1 MTASL
6 CFVLYPSASNAVNSF
21 FAASTIN
28 NYAANLD
35 SISAADRSQYLSAAA
50 EYNNNL
56 SELVNGFTY
65 DVDSVIDGYD
75 DILNFGDGL
84 IGYIDISKINVKLPI
99 YHGDE
104 DKVLEKGV
112 AHLPNTAFP
121 IGGVGNHSVLSAHTG
136 YPTQVFFDNL
146 NELEIGDEIK
156 VSVLD
161 ETLTYAV
168 TAKNIVK
175 PDNILLLSV
184 DEEKDLLSLITCYPY
199 GVNSHRLIVTAER
212 VSETASP
219 DTAIKAETNNRS
231 FDFIL
236 LAIIAIA
243 ITAVIATFAVRK
255 RRKNETVRG
264 SELYINHYDPVK
276 EKENTESKNFD
287 TINEK
292 KSKSVGVKEENLQ
305 SVPTEPIVT
314 ETSKDTEFSIPIFAT
329 LYDKCNR
336 KIDELNS
343 KNDKFNA
350 KIEKLNIKK
359 SRNAEFVS
367 TIESLK
373 DIVPKPVYTALSLL
387 ATERR
392 QKIVSINEK
401 ISAHKLNIKSNEN
414 KIQKHQSRADFC
426 IKIHKFLDNMKS
438 PDGRKENFVKGIQ
451 EYRMMS
457 MRTTSEKFDAT
468 QNKLDSALKAYSQT
482 HYMSEKLKLQ
492 KQINK
497 LTTKKEKL
505 MRKLKALD
513 EWSVKFDAVKAM
525 PDKEADNIINKSC
538 QNIVD
543 EFTTNPQALKKQADT
558 IVSSTAK
565 VIFEENYLK
574 NAEMSIEDDYDSIDG
589 IINNGNKQQEY
600 EKLKEPDKKSERRTA
615 PLSRNQIKQNANTIA
630 HNEQR
635 TNDKTKT
642 QGQEL

>member
-1 MTASL
+1 MKKCRSKCTLIIGIIFMTASL

-28 NYAANLD
+28 NYTANLD

-175 PDNILLLSV
+175 PDNISLLSV

-255 RRKNETVRG
+255 RRKN
-264 SELYINHYDPVK
+264 
-276 EKENTESKNFD
+276 
-287 TINEK
+287 
-292 KSKSVGVKEENLQ
+292 
-305 SVPTEPIVT
+305 
-314 ETSKDTEFSIPIFAT
+314 
-329 LYDKCNR
+329 
-336 KIDELNS
+336 
-343 KNDKFNA
+343 NA
-350 KIEKLNIKK
+350 
-359 SRNAEFVS
+359 
-367 TIESLK
+367 
-373 DIVPKPVYTALSLL
+373 
-387 ATERR
+387 
-392 QKIVSINEK
+392 
-401 ISAHKLNIKSNEN
+401 
-414 KIQKHQSRADFC
+414 
-426 IKIHKFLDNMKS
+426 
-438 PDGRKENFVKGIQ
+438 
-451 EYRMMS
+451 
-457 MRTTSEKFDAT
+457 
-468 QNKLDSALKAYSQT
+468 
-482 HYMSEKLKLQ
+482 
-492 KQINK
+492 
-497 LTTKKEKL
+497 
-505 MRKLKALD
+505 
-513 EWSVKFDAVKAM
+513 
-525 PDKEADNIINKSC
+525 
-538 QNIVD
+538 
-543 EFTTNPQALKKQADT
+543 
-558 IVSSTAK
+558 
-565 VIFEENYLK
+565 
-574 NAEMSIEDDYDSIDG
+574 
-589 IINNGNKQQEY
+589 
-600 EKLKEPDKKSERRTA
+600 
-615 PLSRNQIKQNANTIA
+615 
-630 HNEQR
+630 
-635 TNDKTKT
+635 
-642 QGQEL
+642 

>member
-1 MTASL
+1 MKKCRSKCTLIIGIIFMTASL

-161 ETLTYAV
+161 ETLTYVV

-175 PDNILLLSV
+175 PDNISLLSV

-255 RRKNETVRG
+255 RRKN
-264 SELYINHYDPVK
+264 
-276 EKENTESKNFD
+276 
-287 TINEK
+287 
-292 KSKSVGVKEENLQ
+292 
-305 SVPTEPIVT
+305 
-314 ETSKDTEFSIPIFAT
+314 
-329 LYDKCNR
+329 
-336 KIDELNS
+336 
-343 KNDKFNA
+343 NA
-350 KIEKLNIKK
+350 
-359 SRNAEFVS
+359 
-367 TIESLK
+367 
-373 DIVPKPVYTALSLL
+373 
-387 ATERR
+387 
-392 QKIVSINEK
+392 
-401 ISAHKLNIKSNEN
+401 
-414 KIQKHQSRADFC
+414 
-426 IKIHKFLDNMKS
+426 
-438 PDGRKENFVKGIQ
+438 
-451 EYRMMS
+451 
-457 MRTTSEKFDAT
+457 
-468 QNKLDSALKAYSQT
+468 
-482 HYMSEKLKLQ
+482 
-492 KQINK
+492 
-497 LTTKKEKL
+497 
-505 MRKLKALD
+505 
-513 EWSVKFDAVKAM
+513 
-525 PDKEADNIINKSC
+525 
-538 QNIVD
+538 
-543 EFTTNPQALKKQADT
+543 
-558 IVSSTAK
+558 
-565 VIFEENYLK
+565 
-574 NAEMSIEDDYDSIDG
+574 
-589 IINNGNKQQEY
+589 
-600 EKLKEPDKKSERRTA
+600 
-615 PLSRNQIKQNANTIA
+615 
-630 HNEQR
+630 
-635 TNDKTKT
+635 
-642 QGQEL
+642 

>member
-1 MTASL
+1 MKKCRSKCTLIIGIIFMTASL
-6 CFVLYPSASNAVNSF
+6 CFVLYPSVSNAVNSF

-28 NYAANLD
+28 NYAANFD

-175 PDNILLLSV
+175 PDNISLLSV

-255 RRKNETVRG
+255 RRKN
-264 SELYINHYDPVK
+264 
-276 EKENTESKNFD
+276 
-287 TINEK
+287 
-292 KSKSVGVKEENLQ
+292 
-305 SVPTEPIVT
+305 
-314 ETSKDTEFSIPIFAT
+314 
-329 LYDKCNR
+329 
-336 KIDELNS
+336 
-343 KNDKFNA
+343 NA
-350 KIEKLNIKK
+350 
-359 SRNAEFVS
+359 
-367 TIESLK
+367 
-373 DIVPKPVYTALSLL
+373 
-387 ATERR
+387 
-392 QKIVSINEK
+392 
-401 ISAHKLNIKSNEN
+401 
-414 KIQKHQSRADFC
+414 
-426 IKIHKFLDNMKS
+426 
-438 PDGRKENFVKGIQ
+438 
-451 EYRMMS
+451 
-457 MRTTSEKFDAT
+457 
-468 QNKLDSALKAYSQT
+468 
-482 HYMSEKLKLQ
+482 
-492 KQINK
+492 
-497 LTTKKEKL
+497 
-505 MRKLKALD
+505 
-513 EWSVKFDAVKAM
+513 
-525 PDKEADNIINKSC
+525 
-538 QNIVD
+538 
-543 EFTTNPQALKKQADT
+543 
-558 IVSSTAK
+558 
-565 VIFEENYLK
+565 
-574 NAEMSIEDDYDSIDG
+574 
-589 IINNGNKQQEY
+589 
-600 EKLKEPDKKSERRTA
+600 
-615 PLSRNQIKQNANTIA
+615 
-630 HNEQR
+630 
-635 TNDKTKT
+635 
-642 QGQEL
+642 

>member
-28 NYAANLD
+28 NYAASLD

-175 PDNILLLSV
+175 PDNISLLSV
-184 DEEKDLLSLITCYPY
+184 NEEKDLLSLITCYPY

-212 VSETASP
+212 VFETASP
-219 DTAIKAETNNRS
+219 DTTIKAETNNRS

-255 RRKNETVRG
+255 RRKN
-264 SELYINHYDPVK
+264 
-276 EKENTESKNFD
+276 
-287 TINEK
+287 
-292 KSKSVGVKEENLQ
+292 
-305 SVPTEPIVT
+305 
-314 ETSKDTEFSIPIFAT
+314 
-329 LYDKCNR
+329 
-336 KIDELNS
+336 
-343 KNDKFNA
+343 NA
-350 KIEKLNIKK
+350 
-359 SRNAEFVS
+359 
-367 TIESLK
+367 
-373 DIVPKPVYTALSLL
+373 
-387 ATERR
+387 
-392 QKIVSINEK
+392 
-401 ISAHKLNIKSNEN
+401 
-414 KIQKHQSRADFC
+414 
-426 IKIHKFLDNMKS
+426 
-438 PDGRKENFVKGIQ
+438 
-451 EYRMMS
+451 
-457 MRTTSEKFDAT
+457 
-468 QNKLDSALKAYSQT
+468 
-482 HYMSEKLKLQ
+482 
-492 KQINK
+492 
-497 LTTKKEKL
+497 
-505 MRKLKALD
+505 
-513 EWSVKFDAVKAM
+513 
-525 PDKEADNIINKSC
+525 
-538 QNIVD
+538 
-543 EFTTNPQALKKQADT
+543 
-558 IVSSTAK
+558 
-565 VIFEENYLK
+565 
-574 NAEMSIEDDYDSIDG
+574 
-589 IINNGNKQQEY
+589 
-600 EKLKEPDKKSERRTA
+600 
-615 PLSRNQIKQNANTIA
+615 
-630 HNEQR
+630 
-635 TNDKTKT
+635 
-642 QGQEL
+642 

>member
-1 MTASL
+1 MKKCKSKCTLIIGIIFMTASL

-175 PDNILLLSV
+175 PDNISLLSV

-255 RRKNETVRG
+255 RRKN
-264 SELYINHYDPVK
+264 
-276 EKENTESKNFD
+276 
-287 TINEK
+287 
-292 KSKSVGVKEENLQ
+292 
-305 SVPTEPIVT
+305 
-314 ETSKDTEFSIPIFAT
+314 
-329 LYDKCNR
+329 
-336 KIDELNS
+336 
-343 KNDKFNA
+343 NA
-350 KIEKLNIKK
+350 
-359 SRNAEFVS
+359 
-367 TIESLK
+367 
-373 DIVPKPVYTALSLL
+373 
-387 ATERR
+387 
-392 QKIVSINEK
+392 
-401 ISAHKLNIKSNEN
+401 
-414 KIQKHQSRADFC
+414 
-426 IKIHKFLDNMKS
+426 
-438 PDGRKENFVKGIQ
+438 
-451 EYRMMS
+451 
-457 MRTTSEKFDAT
+457 
-468 QNKLDSALKAYSQT
+468 
-482 HYMSEKLKLQ
+482 
-492 KQINK
+492 
-497 LTTKKEKL
+497 
-505 MRKLKALD
+505 
-513 EWSVKFDAVKAM
+513 
-525 PDKEADNIINKSC
+525 
-538 QNIVD
+538 
-543 EFTTNPQALKKQADT
+543 
-558 IVSSTAK
+558 
-565 VIFEENYLK
+565 
-574 NAEMSIEDDYDSIDG
+574 
-589 IINNGNKQQEY
+589 
-600 EKLKEPDKKSERRTA
+600 
-615 PLSRNQIKQNANTIA
+615 
-630 HNEQR
+630 
-635 TNDKTKT
+635 
-642 QGQEL
+642 

>member
-1 MTASL
+1 MKKCRSKCTLIIGIIFMTASL

-35 SISAADRSQYLSAAA
+35 SISAADKYCDLSAAA

-175 PDNILLLSV
+175 PDNISLLSV

-255 RRKNETVRG
+255 RRKN
-264 SELYINHYDPVK
+264 
-276 EKENTESKNFD
+276 
-287 TINEK
+287 
-292 KSKSVGVKEENLQ
+292 
-305 SVPTEPIVT
+305 
-314 ETSKDTEFSIPIFAT
+314 
-329 LYDKCNR
+329 
-336 KIDELNS
+336 
-343 KNDKFNA
+343 NA
-350 KIEKLNIKK
+350 
-359 SRNAEFVS
+359 
-367 TIESLK
+367 
-373 DIVPKPVYTALSLL
+373 
-387 ATERR
+387 
-392 QKIVSINEK
+392 
-401 ISAHKLNIKSNEN
+401 
-414 KIQKHQSRADFC
+414 
-426 IKIHKFLDNMKS
+426 
-438 PDGRKENFVKGIQ
+438 
-451 EYRMMS
+451 
-457 MRTTSEKFDAT
+457 
-468 QNKLDSALKAYSQT
+468 
-482 HYMSEKLKLQ
+482 
-492 KQINK
+492 
-497 LTTKKEKL
+497 
-505 MRKLKALD
+505 
-513 EWSVKFDAVKAM
+513 
-525 PDKEADNIINKSC
+525 
-538 QNIVD
+538 
-543 EFTTNPQALKKQADT
+543 
-558 IVSSTAK
+558 
-565 VIFEENYLK
+565 
-574 NAEMSIEDDYDSIDG
+574 
-589 IINNGNKQQEY
+589 
-600 EKLKEPDKKSERRTA
+600 
-615 PLSRNQIKQNANTIA
+615 
-630 HNEQR
+630 
-635 TNDKTKT
+635 
-642 QGQEL
+642 

>member
-1 MTASL
+1 MKKCRSKCTLIIGIIFMTASL

-35 SISAADRSQYLSAAA
+35 SISAADRPQYLSAAA

-175 PDNILLLSV
+175 PDNISLLSV

-255 RRKNETVRG
+255 RRKN
-264 SELYINHYDPVK
+264 
-276 EKENTESKNFD
+276 
-287 TINEK
+287 
-292 KSKSVGVKEENLQ
+292 
-305 SVPTEPIVT
+305 
-314 ETSKDTEFSIPIFAT
+314 
-329 LYDKCNR
+329 
-336 KIDELNS
+336 
-343 KNDKFNA
+343 NA
-350 KIEKLNIKK
+350 
-359 SRNAEFVS
+359 
-367 TIESLK
+367 
-373 DIVPKPVYTALSLL
+373 
-387 ATERR
+387 
-392 QKIVSINEK
+392 
-401 ISAHKLNIKSNEN
+401 
-414 KIQKHQSRADFC
+414 
-426 IKIHKFLDNMKS
+426 
-438 PDGRKENFVKGIQ
+438 
-451 EYRMMS
+451 
-457 MRTTSEKFDAT
+457 
-468 QNKLDSALKAYSQT
+468 
-482 HYMSEKLKLQ
+482 
-492 KQINK
+492 
-497 LTTKKEKL
+497 
-505 MRKLKALD
+505 
-513 EWSVKFDAVKAM
+513 
-525 PDKEADNIINKSC
+525 
-538 QNIVD
+538 
-543 EFTTNPQALKKQADT
+543 
-558 IVSSTAK
+558 
-565 VIFEENYLK
+565 
-574 NAEMSIEDDYDSIDG
+574 
-589 IINNGNKQQEY
+589 
-600 EKLKEPDKKSERRTA
+600 
-615 PLSRNQIKQNANTIA
+615 
-630 HNEQR
+630 
-635 TNDKTKT
+635 
-642 QGQEL
+642 

>member
-1 MTASL
+1 MKKCRSKCTLIIGIIFMTASL
-6 CFVLYPSASNAVNSF
+6 CFVLYPSVSNAVNSF
-21 FAASTIN
+21 FAACTIN

-175 PDNILLLSV
+175 PDNISLLSV
-184 DEEKDLLSLITCYPY
+184 NEEKDLLSLITCYPY

-219 DTAIKAETNNRS
+219 DTTIKAETNNRS

-255 RRKNETVRG
+255 RRKN
-264 SELYINHYDPVK
+264 
-276 EKENTESKNFD
+276 
-287 TINEK
+287 
-292 KSKSVGVKEENLQ
+292 
-305 SVPTEPIVT
+305 
-314 ETSKDTEFSIPIFAT
+314 
-329 LYDKCNR
+329 
-336 KIDELNS
+336 
-343 KNDKFNA
+343 NA
-350 KIEKLNIKK
+350 
-359 SRNAEFVS
+359 
-367 TIESLK
+367 
-373 DIVPKPVYTALSLL
+373 
-387 ATERR
+387 
-392 QKIVSINEK
+392 
-401 ISAHKLNIKSNEN
+401 
-414 KIQKHQSRADFC
+414 
-426 IKIHKFLDNMKS
+426 
-438 PDGRKENFVKGIQ
+438 
-451 EYRMMS
+451 
-457 MRTTSEKFDAT
+457 
-468 QNKLDSALKAYSQT
+468 
-482 HYMSEKLKLQ
+482 
-492 KQINK
+492 
-497 LTTKKEKL
+497 
-505 MRKLKALD
+505 
-513 EWSVKFDAVKAM
+513 
-525 PDKEADNIINKSC
+525 
-538 QNIVD
+538 
-543 EFTTNPQALKKQADT
+543 
-558 IVSSTAK
+558 
-565 VIFEENYLK
+565 
-574 NAEMSIEDDYDSIDG
+574 
-589 IINNGNKQQEY
+589 
-600 EKLKEPDKKSERRTA
+600 
-615 PLSRNQIKQNANTIA
+615 
-630 HNEQR
+630 
-635 TNDKTKT
+635 
-642 QGQEL
+642 

>member
-1 MTASL
+1 MKKCRSKCTLIIGIIFMTASL

-175 PDNILLLSV
+175 PDNISLLSV

-219 DTAIKAETNNRS
+219 DTAIKAGTNNRS

-255 RRKNETVRG
+255 RRKN
-264 SELYINHYDPVK
+264 
-276 EKENTESKNFD
+276 
-287 TINEK
+287 
-292 KSKSVGVKEENLQ
+292 
-305 SVPTEPIVT
+305 
-314 ETSKDTEFSIPIFAT
+314 
-329 LYDKCNR
+329 
-336 KIDELNS
+336 
-343 KNDKFNA
+343 NA
-350 KIEKLNIKK
+350 
-359 SRNAEFVS
+359 
-367 TIESLK
+367 
-373 DIVPKPVYTALSLL
+373 
-387 ATERR
+387 
-392 QKIVSINEK
+392 
-401 ISAHKLNIKSNEN
+401 
-414 KIQKHQSRADFC
+414 
-426 IKIHKFLDNMKS
+426 
-438 PDGRKENFVKGIQ
+438 
-451 EYRMMS
+451 
-457 MRTTSEKFDAT
+457 
-468 QNKLDSALKAYSQT
+468 
-482 HYMSEKLKLQ
+482 
-492 KQINK
+492 
-497 LTTKKEKL
+497 
-505 MRKLKALD
+505 
-513 EWSVKFDAVKAM
+513 
-525 PDKEADNIINKSC
+525 
-538 QNIVD
+538 
-543 EFTTNPQALKKQADT
+543 
-558 IVSSTAK
+558 
-565 VIFEENYLK
+565 
-574 NAEMSIEDDYDSIDG
+574 
-589 IINNGNKQQEY
+589 
-600 EKLKEPDKKSERRTA
+600 
-615 PLSRNQIKQNANTIA
+615 
-630 HNEQR
+630 
-635 TNDKTKT
+635 
-642 QGQEL
+642 

>member
-1 MTASL
+1 MKKCRSKCTLIIGIIFMTASL

-21 FAASTIN
+21 FAAATIN
-28 NYAANLD
+28 NYAASLD

-175 PDNILLLSV
+175 PDNISLLSV

-255 RRKNETVRG
+255 RRKN
-264 SELYINHYDPVK
+264 
-276 EKENTESKNFD
+276 
-287 TINEK
+287 
-292 KSKSVGVKEENLQ
+292 
-305 SVPTEPIVT
+305 
-314 ETSKDTEFSIPIFAT
+314 
-329 LYDKCNR
+329 
-336 KIDELNS
+336 
-343 KNDKFNA
+343 NA
-350 KIEKLNIKK
+350 
-359 SRNAEFVS
+359 
-367 TIESLK
+367 
-373 DIVPKPVYTALSLL
+373 
-387 ATERR
+387 
-392 QKIVSINEK
+392 
-401 ISAHKLNIKSNEN
+401 
-414 KIQKHQSRADFC
+414 
-426 IKIHKFLDNMKS
+426 
-438 PDGRKENFVKGIQ
+438 
-451 EYRMMS
+451 
-457 MRTTSEKFDAT
+457 
-468 QNKLDSALKAYSQT
+468 
-482 HYMSEKLKLQ
+482 
-492 KQINK
+492 
-497 LTTKKEKL
+497 
-505 MRKLKALD
+505 
-513 EWSVKFDAVKAM
+513 
-525 PDKEADNIINKSC
+525 
-538 QNIVD
+538 
-543 EFTTNPQALKKQADT
+543 
-558 IVSSTAK
+558 
-565 VIFEENYLK
+565 
-574 NAEMSIEDDYDSIDG
+574 
-589 IINNGNKQQEY
+589 
-600 EKLKEPDKKSERRTA
+600 
-615 PLSRNQIKQNANTIA
+615 
-630 HNEQR
+630 
-635 TNDKTKT
+635 
-642 QGQEL
+642 